1 MRKDKRFE
9 REQGDINTTP
19 NRRKYW
25 ERNLS
30 GPEKKWF
37 EEDTQYFLHQSLST
51 PVINVLSRAYGI
63 YIEDLKGKNYIDM
76 HGNGIHNA
84 GFNNPELRRLRSS
97 WMKKCRFAPEG
108 IQIFRRSNW
117 LKNWH
122 RLPPEIFAGR
132 FFAPVDPKPL
142 KWRLCWQNM

>member
-1 MRKDKRFE
+1 MMRKDKRFE

-30 GPEKKWF
+30 ELERKWF
-37 EEDTQYFLHQSLST
+37 EEDSQYFLHQSLST

-76 HGNGIHNA
+76 HGITIRK
-84 GFNNPELRRLRSS
+84 LLQLLRSS

-108 IQIFRRSNW
+108 IPIFRRSIW
-117 LKNWH
+117 LKNWL
-122 RLPPEIFAGR
+122 RLPPEIFAGL

>member
-1 MRKDKRFE
+1 MMRKDKRFE

-30 GPEKKWF
+30 ELERKWF
-37 EEDTQYFLHQSLST
+37 EEDSQYFLHQSLST

-76 HGNGIHNA
+76 HG
-84 GFNNPELRRLRSS
+84 S
-97 WMKKCRFAPEG
+97 RFAPEG
-108 IQIFRRSNW
+108 IPIFRRSIW
-117 LKNWH
+117 LKNWL
-122 RLPPEIFAGR
+122 RLPPEIFAGL